1 MKINYN
7 QVNKGICVK
16 CGVSAKELKHHNLY
30 QVFEQTG
37 WFRGDDESL
46 GKYCKPCLRKLE
58 DKIFWENNPE
68 LKKKVAPSK

>member
-16 CGVSAKELKHHNLY
+16 CGVSAKQLKHHNLY

-46 GKYCKPCLRKLE
+46 GKFCKPCRIKLE
-58 DKIFWENNPE
+58 NKIFKDDFES
-68 LKKKVAPSK
+68 LKG